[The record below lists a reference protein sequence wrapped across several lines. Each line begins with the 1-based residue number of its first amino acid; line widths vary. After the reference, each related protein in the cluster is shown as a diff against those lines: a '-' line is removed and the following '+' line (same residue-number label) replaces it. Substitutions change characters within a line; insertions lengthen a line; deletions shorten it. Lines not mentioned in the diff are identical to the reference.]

1 MGDVLRSVLDLS
13 RRVTELE
20 AQNSEIKAEVRVS
33 QSDFHRA
40 IDSTYCHMC
49 AFVMVS

>member
-20 AQNSEIKAEVRVS
+20 AQNADLKADVS
-33 QSDFHRA
+33 PFISPL
-40 IDSTYCHMC
+40 
-49 AFVMVS
+49 